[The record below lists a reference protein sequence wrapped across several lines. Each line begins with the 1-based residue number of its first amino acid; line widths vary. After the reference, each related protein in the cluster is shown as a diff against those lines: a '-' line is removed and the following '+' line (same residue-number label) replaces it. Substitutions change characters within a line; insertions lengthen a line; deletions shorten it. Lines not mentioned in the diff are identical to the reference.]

1 MKKIEAIIHSH
12 KLDDVKSNLI
22 SAGVIGMTISE
33 IKAYGHKK
41 GLTNRYRGTQYKV
54 EFSPKIRIETIVE
67 DELADIVV
75 QQISLAA
82 RTGEIGDGKI
92 FVSQADQIV
101 RIRTQESG
109 IAAI

>member
-12 KLDDVKSNLI
+12 KLDEVKISLI

-41 GLTNRYRGTQYKV
+41 GLTNRYRGAEYKV
-54 EFSPKIRIETIVE
+54 EFSPKIRIEAIVE
-67 DELADIVV
+67 DELAELIV
-75 QQISLAA
+75 QQISLSA

-92 FVSQADQIV
+92 FVSKADQIV

>member
-12 KLDDVKSNLI
+12 KLDDVKLSLVT
-22 SAGVIGMTISE
+22 AGVIGMTISE
-33 IKAYGHKK
+33 VKGYGHKK
-41 GLTNRYRGTQYKV
+41 GLTTRYRGTEYRV
-54 EFSPKIRIETIVE
+54 EFTTKIRIEAIVE

-92 FVSQADQIV
+92 FVSSVDKIV
-101 RIRTQESG
+101 RIRTQETG
-109 IAAI
+109 ITAI